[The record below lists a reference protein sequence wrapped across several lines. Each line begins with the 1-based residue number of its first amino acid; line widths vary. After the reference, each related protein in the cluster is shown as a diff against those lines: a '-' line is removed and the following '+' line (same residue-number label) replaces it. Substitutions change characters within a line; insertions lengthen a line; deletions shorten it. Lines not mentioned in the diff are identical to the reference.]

1 MDQPPA
7 IIIEVEPNLF
17 IFRDNGANNLI
28 LVPRTGGCAVIVPKN
43 HPDSHIK
50 GTKDSTDKHLIP
62 SRELM
67 GEDEVL
73 GSSEDDDDSPSE

>member
-17 IFRDNGANNLI
+17 LFRDNGANNLI
-28 LVPRTGGCAVIVPKN
+28 LVPGASTGPVIVPQY
-43 HPDSHIK
+43 HPNSHIK
-50 GTKDSTDKHLIP
+50 GPQYPTDKHLIP

-73 GSSEDDDDSPSE
+73 GSSEDNDDSPSE